1 MDNIYLKPMTD
12 KMYHEYFKE
21 YENDYDLF
29 LDKSEFFKY
38 VYDEEQVNK
47 YIEKQKTLKR
57 ICLAIMKDDEMIGE
71 IKLHHITP
79 ESATL
84 GISIKNDKYKNQG
97 YGTIAE
103 QLVIDYVF
111 NKLNKKVL
119 LADTIL
125 TNTRS
130 QHVLEKVGF
139 QKVGEDERS
148 FYYKIER

>member
-29 LDKSEFFKY
+29 LD
-38 VYDEEQVNK
+38 
-47 YIEKQKTLKR
+47 
-57 ICLAIMKDDEMIGE
+57 
-71 IKLHHITP
+71 
-79 ESATL
+79 
-84 GISIKNDKYKNQG
+84 
-97 YGTIAE
+97 
-103 QLVIDYVF
+103 
-111 NKLNKKVL
+111 
-119 LADTIL
+119 IL